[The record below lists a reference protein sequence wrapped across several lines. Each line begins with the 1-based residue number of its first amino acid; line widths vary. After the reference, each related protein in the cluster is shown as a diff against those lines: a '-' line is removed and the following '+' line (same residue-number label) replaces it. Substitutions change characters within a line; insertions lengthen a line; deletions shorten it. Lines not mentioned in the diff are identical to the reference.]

1 MMRLGV
7 LLADDHA
14 MFVQALRGLLE
25 GAGLVVVG
33 EALDGR
39 EAVRLA
45 EKHKPGAAVLDLTM
59 PLLNGLDAT
68 REIRKVS
75 PDTKVI
81 ILTRHTEEQYVVEGL
96 RAGASGFLLKTN
108 AAAVLVQA
116 IKDVAAGALYVSQ
129 ALSPDALQA
138 YVAGVEL
145 RTSPLS
151 GREREVL
158 QAIAEGR
165 TTKEI
170 AALLGIS
177 VKTVETHRMRLM
189 GKLDIREIAG
199 LVRYAIR
206 QGMIE
211 A

>member
-1 MMRLGV
+1 MPLRV

-14 MFVQALRGLLE
+14 MFLQGLRSLLE
-25 GAGLVVVG
+25 REGIVVAG

-39 EAVRLA
+39 EAVLLA
-45 EKHKPGAAVLDLTM
+45 GKHKPDVAILDLTM
-59 PLLNGLDAT
+59 PLLNGLDAA

-75 PDTKVI
+75 PDTKLI
-81 ILTRHTEEQYVVEGL
+81 ILTRHTEEQYVIEAL
-96 RAGASGFLLKTN
+96 RAGVSGFLLKTK
-108 AAAVLVQA
+108 AAAVLVQT
-116 IKDVAAGALYVSQ
+116 IKDVSSGALYVSH
-129 ALSPDALQA
+129 ALSPDVLQA
-138 YVAGVEL
+138 YLAREEL
-145 RTSPLS
+145 RTSALS

-158 QAIAEGR
+158 QLIAEGK
-165 TTKEI
+165 TMKEI

-189 GKLDIREIAG
+189 GKLDIHETAG

-206 QGMIE
+206 EGMIE

>member
-1 MMRLGV
+1 MPLRV
-7 LLADDHA
+7 ILADDHA
-14 MFVQALRGLLE
+14 MFLQGLRSLLE
-25 GAGLVVVG
+25 RDGIEVAG

-45 EKHKPGAAVLDLTM
+45 GEHSPDVAVLDLSM
-59 PLLNGLDAT
+59 PLLNGLDAA

-75 PDTKVI
+75 PDTKLI
-81 ILTRHTEEQYVVEGL
+81 ILTRHTEEQYVIEAL
-96 RAGASGFLLKTN
+96 RAGVNGYLLKTK

-116 IKDVAAGALYVSQ
+116 IKDISTGSLYVSH
-129 ALSPDALQA
+129 ALSPDVLQA
-138 YVAGVEL
+138 YLAREEL
-145 RTSPLS
+145 RTSALS

-158 QAIAEGR
+158 QLIAEGKSM
-165 TTKEI
+165 KEI

-189 GKLDIREIAG
+189 GKLDIHETAG

>member
-1 MMRLGV
+1 
-7 LLADDHA
+7 
-14 MFVQALRGLLE
+14 MFIQALRGLLE
-25 GAGLVVVG
+25 REGVVVVG

-45 EKHKPGAAVLDLTM
+45 GKHRPDVAVLDLTM

-68 REIRKVS
+68 RGIRKVS

-96 RAGASGFLLKTN
+96 RAGVNGFLLKTK
-108 AAAVLVQA
+108 AAAILVKA
-116 IKDVAAGALYVSQ
+116 IKDVSAGALYMSH
-129 ALSPDALQA
+129 ALSPALLQA
-138 YVAGVEL
+138 YLAREEL
-145 RTSPLS
+145 RTTPLS

-158 QAIAEGR
+158 QLVAEGK
-165 TTKEI
+165 TMKEI
-170 AALLGIS
+170 ATLLGIS
-177 VKTVETHRMRLM
+177 VKTIETHRMRLM
-189 GKLDIREIAG
+189 GKLDIHETAG

-206 QGMIE
+206 QGLIE

>member
-1 MMRLGV
+1 MPLRV

-14 MFVQALRGLLE
+14 MFLQGLRSLLE
-25 GAGLVVVG
+25 REGIEVAG

-45 EKHKPGAAVLDLTM
+45 GQLSPDVAVLDLSM
-59 PLLNGLDAT
+59 PLLNGLDAA

-75 PDTKVI
+75 PDTKLI
-81 ILTRHTEEQYVVEGL
+81 ILTRHTEEQYVIEAL
-96 RAGASGFLLKTN
+96 RAGVNGYLLKTK

-116 IKDVAAGALYVSQ
+116 IKDISTGSLYVSH
-129 ALSPDALQA
+129 ALSPDVLQA
-138 YVAGVEL
+138 YLAREEL
-145 RTSPLS
+145 RTSALS

-158 QAIAEGR
+158 QLIAEGKSM
-165 TTKEI
+165 KEI
-170 AALLGIS
+170 ASLLGIS

-189 GKLDIREIAG
+189 GKLHIHETAG

>member
-1 MMRLGV
+1 MPLRV

-14 MFVQALRGLLE
+14 MFIQGVRSLLE
-25 GAGLVVVG
+25 REGIVVIG

-45 EKHKPGAAVLDLTM
+45 QKHTPDVAVLDVKM
-59 PLLNGLDAT
+59 PLLNGLDAA

-75 PDTKVI
+75 AGTKIV
-81 ILTRHTEEQYVVEGL
+81 ILTRHTEEQYIVEAL
-96 RAGASGFLLKTN
+96 RAGVNGFLLKTK
-108 AAAVLVQA
+108 AAAVLVQT
-116 IKDVAAGALYVSQ
+116 IKDVSSGALYVSH
-129 ALSPDALQA
+129 ALSPDVLQA
-138 YVAGVEL
+138 YLAREEL

-158 QAIAEGR
+158 QLIAEGKSM
-165 TTKEI
+165 KEI
-170 AALLGIS
+170 APILGIS
-177 VKTVETHRMRLM
+177 IKTVETHRMRLM
-189 GKLDIREIAG
+189 GKLDIHETAG

-206 QGMIE
+206 QGIIE

>member
-1 MMRLGV
+1 MALRV

-14 MFVQALRGLLE
+14 MFIQGLRSLLE
-25 GAGLVVVG
+25 REGIVVAG

-39 EAVRLA
+39 EAVRLCGTL
-45 EKHKPGAAVLDLTM
+45 KPDVAVLDLTM
-59 PLLNGLDAT
+59 PLLNGLDAA

-75 PDTKVI
+75 PETRMI

-96 RAGASGFLLKTN
+96 RAGVNGFLLKTK
-108 AAAVLVQA
+108 AASILVQA
-116 IKDVAAGALYVSQ
+116 IRDVSAGALYVSH
-129 ALSPDALQA
+129 ALSPEVLQTYLA
-138 YVAGVEL
+138 REEL

-158 QAIAEGR
+158 QLIAEGK
-165 TTKEI
+165 TMKEI
-170 AALLGIS
+170 AALLFIS

-189 GKLDIREIAG
+189 GKLDIHETAG

>member
-1 MMRLGV
+1 MPLRV
-7 LLADDHA
+7 LLVDDHE
-14 MFVQALRGLLE
+14 MFVQGLRSFLE
-25 GAGLVVVG
+25 REGIVVVG

-45 EKHKPGAAVLDLTM
+45 DKHKPDVAILDLTL
-59 PLLNGLDAT
+59 PLLNGLDAA
-68 REIRKVS
+68 REIRKLS
-75 PDTKVI
+75 PDTKLI

-96 RAGASGFLLKTN
+96 RAGVNGFLLKTK
-108 AAAVLVQA
+108 AASILVQA
-116 IKDVAAGALYVSQ
+116 IRDVSAGGLYVSH
-129 ALSPDALQA
+129 ALSPDVLHA
-138 YVAGVEL
+138 YLAREEL
-145 RTSPLS
+145 RTNPLS

-158 QAIAEGR
+158 QLIAEGK
-165 TTKEI
+165 TMKEI

-177 VKTVETHRMRLM
+177 VKTIETHRMRLM
-189 GKLDIREIAG
+189 GKLDIHETAG

>member
-1 MMRLGV
+1 LRV

-14 MFVQALRGLLE
+14 MFIQALRGLLE
-25 GAGLVVVG
+25 NEGIVVVG

-45 EKHKPGAAVLDLTM
+45 GEHKPEVAVLDLTM
-59 PLLNGLDAT
+59 PLLNGLDAA

-75 PDTKVI
+75 PDTRLI
-81 ILTRHTEEQYVVEGL
+81 MLTRHTEEQYVIEGL
-96 RAGASGFLLKTN
+96 RAGVNGFLLKTK
-108 AAAVLVQA
+108 AAEVLVQT
-116 IKDVAAGALYVSQ
+116 IKDVSTGALYVNR
-129 ALSPDALQA
+129 ALSPETLQT
-138 YVAGVEL
+138 YVAREEL

-158 QAIAEGR
+158 QLIAEGKSM
-165 TTKEI
+165 KEI
-170 AALLGIS
+170 ASLLGIS

-189 GKLDIREIAG
+189 GKLDIHETAG

-206 QGMIE
+206 RGMIE